1 MSCCFIAR
9 LHTGNLAHF
18 VCWGKECPL
27 GVGVVEREEHGSIED
42 ISCGNQRGQVVGHE
56 DAHDGLARIL
66 GRGGDSSLDGGFDL
80 AWAQP
85 AGREGQAGLSAV
97 TIETRL
103 TLLHAASRMRV

>member
-66 GRGGDSSLDGGFDL
+66 GRGGGQQLR
-80 AWAQP
+80 QI
-85 AGREGQAGLSAV
+85 GRAHV
-97 TIETRL
+97 
-103 TLLHAASRMRV
+103 

>member
-1 MSCCFIAR
+1 MELGSLNVRSTVVLRTLAAAISVVR
-9 LHTGNLAHF
+9 LLATRMLMMVLPEF
-18 VCWGKECPL
+18 L
-27 GVGVVEREEHGSIED
+27 GG
-42 ISCGNQRGQVVGHE
+42 
-56 DAHDGLARIL
+56 
-66 GRGGDSSLDGGFDL
+66 GGDSSLDGGFDL